1 MSILDVLNVQANLC
15 IFPCCRAVLVRRVW
29 MSWADGVLSVWSW
42 GKQVRRTVTV
52 LTRLTLASARAS
64 SPPTTS
70 T

>member
-1 MSILDVLNVQANLC
+1 
-15 IFPCCRAVLVRRVW
+15 

-64 SPPTTS
+64 SPHTIS